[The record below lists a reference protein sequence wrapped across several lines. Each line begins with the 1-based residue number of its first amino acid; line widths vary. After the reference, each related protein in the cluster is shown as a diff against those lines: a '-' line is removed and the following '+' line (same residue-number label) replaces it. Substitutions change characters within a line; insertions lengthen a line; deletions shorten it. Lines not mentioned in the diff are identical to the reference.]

1 MAGRTTGATRPLR
14 TLPRPGHSYLLMRAD
29 PPADGSATI
38 TAEVIRNA
46 LAVTVE
52 EASIVVVRAAHSFNI
67 QEGADAAGALLDA
80 RGQLVAQSVATS
92 VMHSASL
99 RGGLA
104 AIIEDVP
111 LEEMR
116 PGDVYASN
124 DPFRGGIH
132 ANDIMV
138 LRPIFA
144 GGRVRWFGGTLIH
157 VADMGGTA
165 VGGLGALAT
174 STYDEGVL
182 LPTVR
187 LYEEGRPNRDV
198 LSIVARNSRTPAKV
212 IGDIQALV
220 AGVNVIARRVEE
232 LVDRYGADVLDHHM
246 DGSLDYAE
254 RRLRDALAQIPS
266 GTYRGSFTVDSDGV
280 APERTFEVV
289 ATVTL
294 GEGEVTVDFTGT
306 APQSGGAVNASFSQT
321 LSGVMYA
328 IRCLVDPSIPMN
340 EGCFRVIHTVLPA
353 GSLVNPNP
361 PAACGGR
368 MVTVAAVVEAI
379 LAALSAAL
387 PERAIAA
394 SGLVHVYTLSG
405 VYPTGERWLVLGY
418 EFGGIG
424 ARRGMDGPDATGA
437 YFLGGRSV
445 IPQIEP
451 LEAQLPFVVER
462 CGLIPDSG
470 GEGQWRG
477 GLGVEMSLRMT
488 APGVLTVRGDRMVVP
503 PPGTLGGGPGT
514 AGSYAVTRADGRLE
528 QLDSKQQNVGL
539 ETGDVFIIRTSGG
552 GGLGR
557 PLDRDPAAVAEDL
570 REGRVTEAGAV
581 GAAGAAAGAVAAV
594 AAAGD
599 AAAAADPQSRRR

>member
-1 MAGRTTGATRPLR
+1 MGARPL
-14 TLPRPGHSYLLMRAD
+14 
-29 PPADGSATI
+29 ADGAATI

-52 EASIVVVRAAHSFNI
+52 EASIVVVRSAHSTNI

-80 RGQLVAQSVATS
+80 RGQLVAQSAATS

-99 RGGLA
+99 RCGLA
-104 AIIEDVP
+104 AILEDVP

-144 GGRVRWFGGTLIH
+144 DGRVRWFGGTLIH

-198 LSIVARNSRTPAKV
+198 LSIIARNSRVPGKV
-212 IGDIQALV
+212 VGDIQALV
-220 AGVNVIARRVEE
+220 AGVNVIARRIDE
-232 LVDRYGADVLDHHM
+232 LAVGYGADVLEYHVA
-246 DGSLDYAE
+246 GYLDYAE
-254 RRLRDALAQIPS
+254 RRLGDELRQIPP
-266 GTYRGSFTVDSDGV
+266 GRYRGSFTVDSDGV
-280 APERTFEVV
+280 APGRTFEVV
-289 ATVTL
+289 ATVTV

-306 APQSGGAVNASFSQT
+306 APQSGGAINASFSQT
-321 LSGVMYA
+321 LSGVIYA
-328 IRCLVDPSIPMN
+328 IRCFVDPSIPMN
-340 EGCFRVIHTVLPA
+340 EGCFRLIHTVLPT
-353 GSLVNPNP
+353 GSLVNPDP

-379 LAALSAAL
+379 LAALSSAM
-387 PERAIAA
+387 PERAVAA
-394 SGLVHVYTLSG
+394 SALIHVYTLSG
-405 VYPTGERWLVLGY
+405 VHPSGERWLTLGY

-424 ARRGMDGPDATGA
+424 ARMGMDGPDATGA

-451 LEAQLPFVVER
+451 LEAQLPFLVER
-462 CGLIPDSG
+462 CALIPDSG
-470 GEGQWRG
+470 GAGQWRG

-488 APGVLTVRGDRMVVP
+488 APGVLTVRGDRIGVP
-503 PPGTLGGGPGT
+503 PPGARGGRSGT
-514 AGSYAVTRADGRLE
+514 AGAYRITRADGSHEELNA
-528 QLDSKQQNVGL
+528 KQQNVAV
-539 ETGDVFIIRTSGG
+539 ETGDIFTLRTSGG
-552 GGLGR
+552 GGLGPAHER
-557 PLDRDPAAVAEDL
+557 DRAAVAEDL

-581 GAAGAAAGAVAAV
+581 AEDREGS
-594 AAAGD
+594 
-599 AAAAADPQSRRR
+599 QR